1 MPASPR
7 RKTSIPSDL
16 RGASRLATDATL
28 QATRL
33 VETMHHN
40 IARTPGVL
48 GRPTLAPT
56 RGITGL
62 VYRSVR
68 GLTRL
73 VGSSVDASLAALE
86 PLLGAGSSWAGRDT
100 VLAVLNGVLGDHLE
114 SSGNPLAIEMQLRHD
129 GVPLELT
136 PQGLAGALPGATG
149 KVAVL
154 VHGLC
159 MGDRQWTRKG
169 HDHGQALAR
178 DLGYTP
184 VYVRYNSGLHVSS
197 NGRRL
202 ASLLE
207 ALTSSWPLPIEDLA
221 IIGHSMGGLVAR
233 SAVHYGR
240 RGRRRWPGQLRRMIF
255 IGTPHHGAPLERGG
269 AWVDM
274 LFGASP
280 YTVAFTQLG
289 RMRSAG
295 VTDLRHGSL
304 LDDDWK
310 GADRFALAEDR
321 RHVVPLPRGVACY
334 AIAGVAGESTTGA
347 GARLIGDGLVPLASA
362 LGRHRDARRRLAIA
376 EDRQWIGEKTG
387 HLDLLSS
394 HRVYRRLRQW
404 LEAGGD
410 AAPAAHGPV
419 EPAR

>member
-255 IGTPHHGAPLERGG
+255 IAAAPGSTCCSAPAPTR
-269 AWVDM
+269 
-274 LFGASP
+274 SP
-280 YTVAFTQLG
+280 SPSWA
-289 RMRSAG
+289 
-295 VTDLRHGSL
+295 
-304 LDDDWK
+304 
-310 GADRFALAEDR
+310 
-321 RHVVPLPRGVACY
+321 AC
-334 AIAGVAGESTTGA
+334 
-347 GARLIGDGLVPLASA
+347 
-362 LGRHRDARRRLAIA
+362 
-376 EDRQWIGEKTG
+376 
-387 HLDLLSS
+387 
-394 HRVYRRLRQW
+394 
-404 LEAGGD
+404 
-410 AAPAAHGPV
+410 AAPASPTCATAACSTTTGRVPIASRWPRTGGTSCRCPAAWPV
-419 EPAR
+419 MRLPVWPASRPPAPERG